1 MAVDEGET
9 AARPGGPHIAAPG
22 AASAAAADRFCDAVD
37 RINSWVGKG
46 FALTIFIVTG
56 VILIEIFARGVVG
69 QATSWANETTI
80 YLSACAYLVS
90 GGYALA
96 HRRHVRIDLLYDRL
110 SVTARARLDLFTF
123 VFFFMYVGAL
133 IWVGSTLAWGS
144 FLEGEGTG
152 TPWNPRIWP
161 VKFAIPIA
169 GVLLLLQGI
178 ANLLRDL
185 GVARRES
192 RAN

>member
-1 MAVDEGET
+1 MT
-9 AARPGGPHIAAPG
+9 LAPE
-22 AASAAAADRFCDAVD
+22 SAAAGATPPRRPVDRFCDAID
-37 RINSWVGKG
+37 RVNSWVGQG
-46 FALTIFIVTG
+46 FALTIFVVTL
-56 VILIEIFARGVVG
+56 VILIEVFARGVVG
-69 QATSWANETTI
+69 QATTWANETTI

-96 HRRHVRIDLLYDRL
+96 HRRHVRIDLIYDRL
-110 SVTARARLDLFTF
+110 SAATRARLDLFTF

-133 IWVGSTLAWGS
+133 IWVGGTLAWGS

-161 VKFAIPIA
+161 VKFAIPVA

-185 GVARRES
+185 GVARPES
-192 RAN
+192 RAT

>member
-1 MAVDEGET
+1 LRAEPV
-9 AARPGGPHIAAPG
+9 PL
-22 AASAAAADRFCDAVD
+22 ADRFCDTVD
-37 RINSWVGKG
+37 RLNSWIGRF
-46 FALTIFIVTG
+46 FALSIFV
-56 VILIEIFARGVVG
+56 VVVAVLYEVFARGMFG
-69 QATSWANETTI
+69 QATLWANETTI
-80 YLSACAYLVS
+80 YLSAAAYVIG

-96 HRRHVRIDLLYDRL
+96 HRRHVRIDVLYDRL
-110 SVTARARLDLFTF
+110 SPRVRARLDLFTF
-123 VFFFMYVGAL
+123 VFFCIYVAAL

-185 GVARRES
+185 GIARPES
-192 RAN
+192 RAS

>member
-1 MAVDEGET
+1 MAAEGE
-9 AARPGGPHIAAPG
+9 GEGG
-22 AASAAAADRFCDAVD
+22 AAGGTAPAGATDRFCDAID
-37 RINSWVGKG
+37 RLNSWVGKG
-46 FALTIFIVTG
+46 FALTIFVVTG
-56 VILIEIFARGVVG
+56 VILIEIVARGALG
-69 QATSWANETTI
+69 QATRWANETTI

-110 SVTARARLDLFTF
+110 SATTRARLDLFTF

-133 IWVGSTLAWGS
+133 IWVGSTLAWSS

-161 VKFAIPIA
+161 VKFAIPLA
-169 GVLLLLQGI
+169 GLLLLLQGI

-185 GVARRES
+185 GLARKES
-192 RAN
+192 RAS